1 MSQPVTTTAHSS
13 SFSVHKKR
21 LNIRKR
27 LRRLDGIISKAV
39 ETYNTNNTNNSNNSN
54 NTNTNNKEGGGEEEA
69 YFALGWFWTPAETFS
84 SVKGVKNVTVGYLGA
99 RKENNRKATYK
110 TCCEGDG
117 NAEALKIEFNRNEVS
132 YDELLEIFF
141 DSHDASRITSTQYE
155 SALWPTN
162 DEQYEKAKEFIYAR
176 NESARARAITTK
188 IRNLNDTTFYRAER
202 YHQDY
207 NKKNA
212 MRLVAAIGV
221 FLLNMKA
228 PNSFMLQEQMKIV
241 LGSFVIVT
249 SLEQMLPFYDKI
261 FDELE
266 GARKNGNASNDSSM

>member
-1 MSQPVTTTAHSS
+1 
-13 SFSVHKKR
+13 
-21 LNIRKR
+21 
-27 LRRLDGIISKAV
+27 
-39 ETYNTNNTNNSNNSN
+39 
-54 NTNTNNKEGGGEEEA
+54 
-69 YFALGWFWTPAETFS
+69 
-84 SVKGVKNVTVGYLGA
+84 
-99 RKENNRKATYK
+99 
-110 TCCEGDG
+110 
-117 NAEALKIEFNRNEVS
+117 LKIEFNRNEVS

-228 PNSFMLQEQMKIV
+228 PNSFVLQEQMKIV